1 MRNLLLVAMLAAVPF
16 NALAEDLVTGQ
27 WTYRMDTPMG
37 ESKAALTLKAED
49 GKLTGKF
56 VFEGN
61 RVLEIMDG
69 TVEGAS
75 LKFTIKRDR
84 QSGGSMTYK
93 MNGKVDGKTIKGTAT
108 TAEMTDGGEMTWS
121 ATRN

>member
-1 MRNLLLVAMLAAVPF
+1 MRMILLFAILAALPL
-16 NALAEDLVTGQ
+16 AAHAEDQVSGQ

-69 TVEGAS
+69 TVEGNS
-75 LKFTIKRDR
+75 LKFTVKRDR
-84 QSGGSMTYK
+84 QSGGSMTYR
-93 MNGKVDGKTIKGTAT
+93 MSGKVDGKTIKGTAT
-108 TAEMTDGGEMTWS
+108 AAEMAEGGEMTWS
-121 ATRN
+121 ATRD

>member
-1 MRNLLLVAMLAAVPF
+1 MRTLLFAMMPAAIPF
-16 NALAEDLVTGQ
+16 TAQAEDLISGQ

-37 ESKAALTLKAED
+37 ETKAALTLKAED

-69 TVEGAS
+69 AVEGAS
-75 LKFTIKRDR
+75 LKFTVKRDR

-93 MNGKVDGKTIKGTAT
+93 MTGKVEGANIEGTAT
-108 TAEMTDGGEMTWS
+108 TPERPEGGEMTWS
-121 ATRN
+121 ATRD